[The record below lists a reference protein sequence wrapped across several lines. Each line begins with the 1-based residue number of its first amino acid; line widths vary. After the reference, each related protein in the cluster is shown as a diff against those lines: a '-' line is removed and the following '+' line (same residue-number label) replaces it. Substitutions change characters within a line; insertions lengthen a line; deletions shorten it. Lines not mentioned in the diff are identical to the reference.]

1 MSLAILTV
9 YSSEE
14 PGPEDC
20 VETLTLN
27 NSILYVP
34 NGTVCF
40 ECNYKNLLLFS
51 NDVLFRI
58 NEKVINNS
66 LESARVVKNNS
77 ILTDTLVVFDTAEWF
92 EHFSVTYVQC
102 CEGHHV
108 SNVCKGVD
116 VFAQTGVFL
125 IGRLIITLIYPVL

>member
-20 VETLTLN
+20 VETLTLVN
-27 NSILYVP
+27 NRILYVP

-40 ECNYKNLLLFS
+40 ECNYKSLSIFS

-66 LESARVVKNNS
+66 SESAGGVKNTS
-77 ILTDTLVVFDTAEWF
+77 IFTDTLVVFDTAEWF
-92 EHFSVTYVQC
+92 EHFSVTYIC
-102 CEGHHV
+102 
-108 SNVCKGVD
+108 
-116 VFAQTGVFL
+116 T
-125 IGRLIITLIYPVL
+125 VL